1 MRSAVEHPRSPA
13 ERVLEGLGDAWPVI
27 GRGRRI
33 GHYCNG
39 LTPRRSDDKA
49 IFVARPVNDISQV
62 RAAWQAQ
69 IVPDPTLPD
78 RSVALC
84 EALRRLR
91 RLLLRGPRRLARAER
106 SAVLA
111 ATKASLAG
119 PRDFTGAGYNERLD
133 RCMARA
139 NVDVAVCELVALL
152 GARCAELVPE
162 LAAILA
168 GTRVASCTPACC
180 NAGSVAQAQRNARE
194 AAVRALNAV
203 GPTGLA
209 RLPAGAL
216 LPCFAVGERRLTRVA
231 AELLARHVATTPS
244 LVDVLL
250 AACAVRMTDD
260 DPWVSVGLCQAL
272 ARAGSGLAAR
282 DLSDARRFVA
292 LRARHEHAAVRAAAV
307 RALGALGARSELA
320 AALRDPAAAVRY
332 AGLRALG
339 QSTREL
345 CRRDARRP

>member
-1 MRSAVEHPRSPA
+1 M
-13 ERVLEGLGDAWPVI
+13 
-27 GRGRRI
+27 
-33 GHYCNG
+33 
-39 LTPRRSDDKA
+39 A
-49 IFVARPVNDISQV
+49 ILVARPVNDISQA

-84 EALRRLR
+84 EALRRVR

-106 SAVLA
+106 AVVLA
-111 ATKASLAG
+111 AIKATLAG
-119 PRDFTGAGYNERLD
+119 PRDLAGAGYDERMK

-152 GARCAELVPE
+152 GARCAELAPE
-162 LAAILA
+162 LAAILT
-168 GTRVASCTPACC
+168 GTRVAPCTPACC
-180 NAGSVAQAQRNARE
+180 NAGSVALAQRNARD
-194 AAVRALNAV
+194 AAVRALTAV
-203 GPTGLA
+203 GPAGLA
-209 RLPAGAL
+209 RLPEGAL

-231 AELLARHVATTPS
+231 ADLLARHVATTPS
-244 LVDVLL
+244 LVGVLL

-260 DPWVSVGLCQAL
+260 DPCVSVGLCQAL

-282 DLSDARRFVA
+282 DLSDARQFVV
-292 LRARHEHAAVRAAAV
+292 LRGRHGEAAVRAAAV
-307 RALGALGARSELA
+307 RALGALGVRSELA

-339 QSTREL
+339 RSTREL
-345 CRRDARRP
+345 CRGDARRP

>member
-1 MRSAVEHPRSPA
+1 
-13 ERVLEGLGDAWPVI
+13 
-27 GRGRRI
+27 
-33 GHYCNG
+33 
-39 LTPRRSDDKA
+39 
-49 IFVARPVNDISQV
+49 
-62 RAAWQAQ
+62 
-69 IVPDPTLPD
+69 
-78 RSVALC
+78 
-84 EALRRLR
+84 
-91 RLLLRGPRRLARAER
+91 
-106 SAVLA
+106 
-111 ATKASLAG
+111 
-119 PRDFTGAGYNERLD
+119 
-133 RCMARA
+133 MARA

-152 GARCAELVPE
+152 GGRCAELVPE

-180 NAGSVAQAQRNARE
+180 NAGSVALTQRNARE

-203 GPTGLA
+203 GPTGLV

-231 AELLARHVATTPS
+231 AELLACHVATTPS

-339 QSTREL
+339 RSTREL
-345 CRRDARRP
+345 CRRDAHRSPAGADFYPLLQPTRIFSQRHRGVRAGSATTHVLGHLDARVGLERESQTPGAERSMRDLYAGSWMAVNDTRLRRAIASRCAFSPTGVVTARAAQASCAASSRCISP